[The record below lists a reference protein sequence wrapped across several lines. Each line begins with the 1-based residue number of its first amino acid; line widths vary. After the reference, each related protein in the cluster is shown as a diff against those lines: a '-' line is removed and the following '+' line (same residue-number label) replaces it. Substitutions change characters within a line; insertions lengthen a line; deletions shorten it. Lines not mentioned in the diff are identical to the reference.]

1 MGENG
6 GNYAAID
13 DLAAAVSYITE
24 HAGEFQVEAS
34 DYALLGY
41 SAGGDLVGLFGTET
55 LGYAKYNGIEK
66 PSMIMMGYPWY
77 KVNFDT
83 GVIVIDCN
91 LLYSAS
97 KGIYEDTTK
106 TGVVRAI
113 KIAPQTLAVLRQ
125 WRTEY
130 ERLQEL
136 NGDRWAGTPYVFVRD
151 DGSWMH
157 PDSITAWLNRFSAQ
171 NDLPHI
177 HPHAFRHTAAST
189 MIANGVDLVTTAA
202 ELGHANANTTATIY
216 AHQIAIAR
224 ATAADVRAGV
234 FAGRK

>member
-1 MGENG
+1 MLCGIPAYPGGSHSCGERN
-6 GNYAAID
+6 
-13 DLAAAVSYITE
+13 AVF
-24 HAGEFQVEAS
+24 GRQ
-34 DYALLGY
+34 
-41 SAGGDLVGLFGTET
+41 LFRRTVV
-55 LGYAKYNGIEK
+55 LPK
-66 PSMIMMGYPWY
+66 PSPRALQSQCRE
-77 KVNFDT
+77 T
-83 GVIVIDCN
+83 G
-91 LLYSAS
+91 A
-97 KGIYEDTTK
+97 K
-106 TGVVRAI
+106 
-113 KIAPQTLAVLRQ
+113 VLRQ
-125 WRTEY
+125 WRVEY
-130 ERLQEL
+130 EHLQEL

-151 DGSWMH
+151 DGSRMH

-171 NDLPHI
+171 NDRPHI

>member
-1 MGENG
+1 MHN
-6 GNYAAID
+6 IPVQS
-13 DLAAAVSYITE
+13 LP
-24 HAGEFQVEAS
+24 
-34 DYALLGY
+34 
-41 SAGGDLVGLFGTET
+41 T
-55 LGYAKYNGIEK
+55 L
-66 PSMIMMGYPWY
+66 
-77 KVNFDT
+77 
-83 GVIVIDCN
+83 
-91 LLYSAS
+91 
-97 KGIYEDTTK
+97 K
-106 TGVVRAI
+106 TGRSHLGPACFG
-113 KIAPQTLAVLRQ
+113 VLDVSLLLPKA
-125 WRTEY
+125 E
-130 ERLQEL
+130 
-136 NGDRWAGTPYVFVRD
+136 VRD
-151 DGSWMH
+151 DGSRMH